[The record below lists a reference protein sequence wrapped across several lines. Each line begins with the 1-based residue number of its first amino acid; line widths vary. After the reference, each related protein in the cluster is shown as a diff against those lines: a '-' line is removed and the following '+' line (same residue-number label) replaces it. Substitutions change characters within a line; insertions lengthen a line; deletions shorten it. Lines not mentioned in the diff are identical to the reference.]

1 MTVPGGLSQ
10 EYSSMPGPAWGEER
24 AWPTHTG
31 CMEALSN
38 LRRGIV
44 LPWGRWERQVAQHPA
59 LVLRMWHCCVPG
71 HHAAGTYAASSHC
84 VSSPHL
90 SQPHEAQPL
99 VSIGL
104 MSSPVVPQTSQDS
117 PDITLCPWG
126 HCTRHRLYGCQGT
139 MLHTL
144 LLSHYRP
151 CPQAVCPGWSSPISI
166 RSSRMAGSWKKLQSY
181 FPNILKLGKQ
191 VWTSPCF
198 NWTDPTEA
206 RFKVKKSVPQKSN
219 WTQRLA
225 KLLSATEEESCS
237 GHSGIDCPRKC
248 LWEVNHQLPGSLV
261 TPRPPVLQLVVCVN
275 GCWRNWVK
283 GTSY

>member
-166 RSSRMAGSWKKLQSY
+166 RSSRMAGS
-181 FPNILKLGKQ
+181 
-191 VWTSPCF
+191 
-198 NWTDPTEA
+198 
-206 RFKVKKSVPQKSN
+206 
-219 WTQRLA
+219 
-225 KLLSATEEESCS
+225 
-237 GHSGIDCPRKC
+237 
-248 LWEVNHQLPGSLV
+248 
-261 TPRPPVLQLVVCVN
+261 
-275 GCWRNWVK
+275 
-283 GTSY
+283 